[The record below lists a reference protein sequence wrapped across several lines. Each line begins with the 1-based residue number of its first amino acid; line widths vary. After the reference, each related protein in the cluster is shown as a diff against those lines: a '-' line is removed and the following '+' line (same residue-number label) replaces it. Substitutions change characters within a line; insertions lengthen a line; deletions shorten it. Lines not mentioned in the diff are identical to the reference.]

1 MTVRI
6 ILTLNLFYKP
16 LCIIKSSDQDL
27 TESELLYL
35 FKANEPFLIFR
46 DSFYEFTDS
55 RKPVFQGF
63 PVCSVADSH
72 GMRFFEA
79 VAWCNECA
87 CLMIHITAEVIGV
100 HRKIVVDKRSRTCLR
115 TYVGNMRFTLDP
127 RIKDG
132 KVFTDQSPVA

>member
-35 FKANEPFLIFR
+35 FQANEPFLIFR
-46 DSFYEFTDS
+46 DSFYEFADS

-79 VAWCNECA
+79 VAKRDPGFYGKREGPDRYFYR
-87 CLMIHITAEVIGV
+87 IGC
-100 HRKIVVDKRSRTCLR
+100 H
-115 TYVGNMRFTLDP
+115 G
-127 RIKDG
+127 
-132 KVFTDQSPVA
+132 